1 MIGKGFYRHNFS
13 DELKL
18 PWITFNSSFLPD
30 VMVVVCVK
38 IKHHTQNPQSK
49 KKPKLTEQTEKIS
62 KQLRPTDS
70 IESSYLHCTRFSSGM
85 QLQDEAL
92 DIIGGEAQDIRRVE
106 RKIILL
112 GTCQKLAGR
121 GGGWEF

>member
-30 VMVVVCVK
+30 VMVLVCVK

-49 KKPKLTEQTEKIS
+49 KKNQSSLNKPK
-62 KQLRPTDS
+62 
-70 IESSYLHCTRFSSGM
+70 
-85 QLQDEAL
+85 
-92 DIIGGEAQDIRRVE
+92 
-106 RKIILL
+106 
-112 GTCQKLAGR
+112 KLANN
-121 GGGWEF
+121 

>member
-1 MIGKGFYRHNFS
+1 MIGKGFFYGHNFS

-49 KKPKLTEQTEKIS
+49 KKTKA
-62 KQLRPTDS
+62 
-70 IESSYLHCTRFSSGM
+70 H
-85 QLQDEAL
+85 
-92 DIIGGEAQDIRRVE
+92 
-106 RKIILL
+106 
-112 GTCQKLAGR
+112 
-121 GGGWEF
+121 

>member
-1 MIGKGFYRHNFS
+1 MIGEGFYRHNFS

-70 IESSYLHCTRFSSGM
+70 IESSNLHCTRFSSGM
-85 QLQDEAL
+85 QL
-92 DIIGGEAQDIRRVE
+92 
-106 RKIILL
+106 
-112 GTCQKLAGR
+112 
-121 GGGWEF
+121 

>member
-38 IKHHTQNPQSK
+38 IKHHTQNPQNK
-49 KKPKLTEQTEKIS
+49 KKTKA
-62 KQLRPTDS
+62 
-70 IESSYLHCTRFSSGM
+70 H
-85 QLQDEAL
+85 
-92 DIIGGEAQDIRRVE
+92 
-106 RKIILL
+106 
-112 GTCQKLAGR
+112 
-121 GGGWEF
+121 